1 METIYRVIGKNGGK
15 FMTPECFMFL
25 IKSKNTLENLSLSEL
40 EREVFEITKK
50 QNSITH
56 WELSSEVTSL
66 VIKELQEKKKDLL
79 EAMHIKV
86 DCL

>member
-1 METIYRVIGKNGGK
+1 MNPKSR
-15 FMTPECFMFL
+15 FFMFGME
-25 IKSKNTLENLSLSEL
+25 KEKTVDDLSLTEL

-66 VIKELQEKKKDLL
+66 VIKELQGKKKDLL
-79 EAMHIKV
+79 EEMHRKV
-86 DCL
+86 DTL